1 MIAESTLCFFLHRGV
16 CFLMSHAKV
25 IVELS
30 SRWKEL
36 SVAHRMLSM
45 LVSTPPQSYTV
56 QLSEVVRDYLHPGAD
71 VKQRYIRV
79 FESFILGGNQ
89 DLIYQINRL
98 VKLWKHLTKR
108 DKQALSGFF
117 PRCSHYSMA
126 DEFVLGQMVLDYIK
140 LSYSDDE
147 IMKTIFEET
156 LEEFMKSR
164 IEPTTTSVMCIE
176 EETVVTQQK
185 DDDVTSTAV
194 CYPGSFERS
203 PRHVELTPDYGYT
216 PLKRMRTPGGAEIMD
231 TDVKTTKVIQ
241 IIKDC
246 LQYLECYSDVLLTDY
261 EVLAHFPVFV
271 IVEMTTM
278 PTYEFCDLFKEVM
291 GGGISID
298 SFSNNG
304 IKDICVIV
312 HK

>member
-1 MIAESTLCFFLHRGV
+1 MR
-16 CFLMSHAKV
+16 
-25 IVELS
+25 
-30 SRWKEL
+30 
-36 SVAHRMLSM
+36 RMLSM
-45 LVSTPPQSYTV
+45 LVSTLPQSYPV
-56 QLSEVVRDYLHPGAD
+56 QLSEVVQDYLHPGAD

-98 VKLWKHLTKR
+98 VKLWKYLTKR

-126 DEFVLGQMVLDYIK
+126 DELVLGQIVLDYIK

-176 EETVVTQQK
+176 VVTQQT
-185 DDDVTSTAV
+185 DDDVR
-194 CYPGSFERS
+194 CFPGTGKDVERS
-203 PRHVELTPDYGYT
+203 PRHVELTPDYGYS
-216 PLKRMRTPGGAEIMD
+216 PMKRTRTPGGAEIMD
-231 TDVKTTKVIQ
+231 ADSKTRKTIQ

-271 IVEMTTM
+271 IVEMTTT
-278 PTYEFCDLFKEVM
+278 PSYEFCDLFKEVM